1 MKPSRIAIFV
11 VLLVLIALFFI
22 LDLQR
27 FLSLEFFAE
36 QREAIVA
43 YQAENPWITAIAF
56 FVLYIVVTG
65 ASLPGAAL
73 MTLIAGAL
81 FGLWQGVLI
90 VSFASTIGATTAFAV
105 SRHLFR
111 DAVRSKFARYLE
123 AIDRGVERDGSFYL
137 FALRL
142 VPAIPFFAINLA
154 MGLTPISIWRFYWVS
169 QLGMFFGTVV
179 YVNAGAELGQIESIG
194 DILSP
199 ALWISFAILGLAP
212 LIAKKLLDAIKS
224 RKALR
229 RFSKPKR
236 FDNNLVVIGAGSGG
250 LVAAFIAATVKAKVT
265 LIERH
270 RMGGD
275 CLNTGCVPSKSL
287 LRSAKMLSYASRAEQ
302 YGFKSATIDFE
313 FSDVMDRV
321 RRIIKRIEPHDSV
334 ERYRSLGVNC
344 VLGDARITS
353 PYSVRVND
361 TEITT
366 RNIVIA
372 TGGMPFV
379 PPIPGLSEC
388 GYYTSDTIWEIT
400 ELPERFVVLGGG
412 PIGSELAQ
420 AFRRFGADV
429 TIIEQAPHLL
439 MREDTDVIEHM
450 QSQFVAEGIQLLTNH
465 RAVRVESTEQVHA
478 LLCTNAAS
486 ENVVVPFDAILV
498 AVGRRPN
505 TDGLGLDD
513 VGVTLGE
520 RGDVEV
526 DKHLRTS
533 VPTIY
538 ACGDAIG
545 PYQFT
550 HTASHEAWYASVN
563 PLFSPFKRFKAD
575 YSVIPWTT
583 FTDPEVARVGLN
595 EQEAERQGVP
605 VEVTYFNLEELDR
618 ALADEEGRGFIKVLT
633 PPGKDRILGAT
644 IVGHHAGDLLAE
656 FISAMKWGK
665 GLKSLMGTIHIYPTL
680 TEATKFAASTW
691 RKKHTPEKLLSWVAH
706 FHRLRR
712 RQRRS
717 HEDQPANPDAAS

>member
-1 MKPSRIAIFV
+1 MTLSRIAIFIA
-11 VLLVLIALFFI
+11 LVTLIALFFI
-22 LDLQR
+22 FDLQR

-36 QREAIVA
+36 QREAIA
-43 YQAENPWITAIAF
+43 NYQAENPWLTAIAF
-56 FVLYIVVTG
+56 FILYVIVTG

-73 MTLIAGAL
+73 LTLIAGAV
-81 FGLWQGVLI
+81 FGLWQGVLM
-90 VSFASTIGATTAFAV
+90 VSFASTIGATTAFAI

-111 DAVRSKFARYLE
+111 DAVRSKFGRYLE
-123 AIDRGVERDGSFYL
+123 AIDRGVEREGAFYL

-169 QLGMFFGTVV
+169 QVGMFFGTVV
-179 YVNAGAELGQIESIG
+179 YVNAGAELGQIESLG

-199 ALWISFAILGLAP
+199 ALWISFALLGLAP
-212 LIAKKLLDAIKS
+212 LIAKKILDIIKS

-229 RFSKPKR
+229 GFKKPRR

-250 LVAAFIAATVKAKVT
+250 LVAALIAATVKAKVT

-287 LRSAKMLSYASRAEQ
+287 LRSAKMLSYAARAEE
-302 YGFKSATIDFE
+302 YGFRNAKVEFDFGE
-313 FSDVMDRV
+313 VMERV
-321 RRIIKRIEPHDSV
+321 QRIIKKIEPHDSV
-334 ERYRSLGVNC
+334 ERYTSLGVNC
-344 VLGDARITS
+344 ILGDARITS

-361 TEITT
+361 REITT

-372 TGGMPFV
+372 TGGLPFV
-379 PPIPGLSEC
+379 PPIPGLVDS
-388 GYYTSDTIWEIT
+388 GYFTSDTIWEIR
-400 ELPERFVVLGGG
+400 ELPEKFVVLGGG

-420 AFRRFGADV
+420 AFQRFGAEV
-429 TIIEQAPHLL
+429 TMVEQAPHLL
-439 MREDTDVIEHM
+439 MREDADVIETM
-450 QSQFVAEGIQLLTNH
+450 QSQFEAEGIQLLTNH
-465 RAVRVESTEQVHA
+465 RAIRVDSREGRRTLICAKEDSDEV
-478 LLCTNAAS
+478 
-486 ENVVVPFDAILV
+486 EVPFDAILV

-505 TDGLGLDD
+505 TDELGLED

-563 PLFSPFKRFKAD
+563 PLFRPFKKFKAD

-595 EQEAERQGVP
+595 EQEAERQGIDA
-605 VEVTYFNLEELDR
+605 EVTYYQLEELDR

-644 IVGHHAGDLLAE
+644 IVGHHAGDLISE

-680 TEATKFAASTW
+680 TEANKFTASTW
-691 RKKHTPEKLLSWVAH
+691 RKKHAPERLLAWVAH

-712 RQRRS
+712 RQRRGK
-717 HEDQPANPDAAS
+717 EDPSTTPLAAG